1 VNDRENDSNA
11 RVLSTNITP
20 TNPSDCVCAAYYVL
34 QLLLILAVL
43 NLAIMADLLR
53 LHNANKK
60 CKRFIGAYNDLPDD
74 WEGRSRYI
82 KPMFTRDPPPF
93 LTDDEAKDYRY
104 QHGSEYNIT
113 KRNIAG
119 A

>member
-1 VNDRENDSNA
+1 VNDRENNSNA

-43 NLAIMADLLR
+43 NLAIMANLLR

-74 WEGRSRYI
+74 WEARSRYI